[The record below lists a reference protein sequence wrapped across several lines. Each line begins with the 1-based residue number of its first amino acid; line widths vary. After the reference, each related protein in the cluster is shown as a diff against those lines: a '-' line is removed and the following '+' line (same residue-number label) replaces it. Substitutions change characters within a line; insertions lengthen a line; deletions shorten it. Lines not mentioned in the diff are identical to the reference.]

1 MSEGSDYE
9 DEVGSDEWSGEDDA
23 MEEDAMTEDI
33 DMGAGPIVLRPARV
47 CHVLMQLVASILR
60 QMHLNHTLHH
70 AILYLSSRKHT
81 LTSFNH

>member
-33 DMGAGPIVLRPARV
+33 DMGAGPIVLRPARAETKKQIQFLKV
-47 CHVLMQLVASILR
+47 Q
-60 QMHLNHTLHH
+60 
-70 AILYLSSRKHT
+70 
-81 LTSFNH
+81 